1 MAEIHP
7 FSIQIDPDPLNE
19 VRYRWMLCEGTQ
31 ILVRS
36 PFSYAT
42 KREAGAEAT
51 KAMQKR
57 VSTWRPFK

>member
-1 MAEIHP
+1 
-7 FSIQIDPDPLNE
+7 
-19 VRYRWMLCEGTQ
+19 MLCEGTQ